1 MRNVS
6 ATKIAT
12 TRFIIIQYK
21 DLFH

>member
-12 TRFIIIQYK
+12 TRFIIIKYK

>member
-21 DLFH
+21 NLFH